1 MDAATKEKVQET
13 VLEILRTADMQK
25 MTEFNVRTLAG
36 EKLGIDLSESSSK
49 KFVRQIVEGFLLEQ
63 QRQNDAV
70 QGAAD
75 EAEQEQEEEEE
86 EEEEES
92 NKRRSDGKEYDDD
105 GDLIICRL
113 SEKRRVTIQDFKGK
127 TLVSIREYYKKDG
140 KFLPTSKGISLT
152 ADQWSSFYK
161 NVPAIEKAIE
171 KMEERL
177 S

>member
-25 MTEFNVRTLAG
+25 MTEYNVRTLAG
-36 EKLGIDLSESSSK
+36 ENLGIDLSESSSK
-49 KFVRQIVEGFLLEQ
+49 KF
-63 QRQNDAV
+63 
-70 QGAAD
+70 
-75 EAEQEQEEEEE
+75 
-86 EEEEES
+86 
-92 NKRRSDGKEYDDD
+92 
-105 GDLIICRL
+105 L

-152 ADQWSSFYK
+152 AEQWSSFYK

-171 KMEERL
+171 KMEESWCLVTGALKLLASSRARRRKNPTIKPQP
-177 S
+177 